1 MLQPMRA
8 SEVGVMSQ
16 LGTLLLG
23 SWRMISWTYEVLET
37 GEVKDALGKNPRGV
51 ISYGPDGRMTVF
63 VFHPERL
70 TPRAL
75 VPTAEE
81 KIDLYDTMFAYTGTY
96 TVENDRVIHHIDMS
110 WNKTWEGT
118 EQIRFIETDGRELA
132 YRSAPAKNPFDGR
145 DCVHTVRFEKTTL
158 PQN

>member
-1 MLQPMRA
+1 
-8 SEVGVMSQ
+8 
-16 LGTLLLG
+16 
-23 SWRMISWTYEVLET
+23 MISWTYEILET
-37 GEVKDALGKNPRGV
+37 GEVKDALGKNPRGI
-51 ISYGPDGRMTVF
+51 ISYGSDGRMTVF
-63 VFHPERL
+63 VFHPERN
-70 TPRAL
+70 TPRDL

-96 TVENDRVIHHIDMS
+96 TVESDRVVHHIDMS
-110 WNKTWEGT
+110 WNKAWEGT

-145 DCVHTVRFEKTTL
+145 DCVHTVRFEKTPL

>member
-1 MLQPMRA
+1 
-8 SEVGVMSQ
+8 MSQ

-23 SWRMISWTYEVLET
+23 SWKMISWTYEVLDT

-51 ISYGPDGRMTVF
+51 ISYGQDGRMTVF
-63 VFHPERL
+63 VFHPDRM

-81 KIDLYDTMFAYTGTY
+81 KIDLYDTMFAYAGTY
-96 TVENDRVIHHIDMS
+96 TVEDDRVIHHIDMS

-118 EQIRFIETDGRELA
+118 EQIRFIETDGRVLA

-145 DCVHTVRFEKTTL
+145 DCVHTVRFEKNSL
-158 PQN
+158 PLG